1 VHRPCN
7 NSAIMAIA
15 PTTINIR
22 RKSCIIAISVVPIH
36 CHRGKH
42 SLFNSICPRTQV
54 QVRAE
59 LYANKDDYTAFFCW
73 FFSQPYPSQW
83 KIIPI

>member
-1 VHRPCN
+1 
-7 NSAIMAIA
+7 MAIA
-15 PTTINIR
+15 PTTLNIR